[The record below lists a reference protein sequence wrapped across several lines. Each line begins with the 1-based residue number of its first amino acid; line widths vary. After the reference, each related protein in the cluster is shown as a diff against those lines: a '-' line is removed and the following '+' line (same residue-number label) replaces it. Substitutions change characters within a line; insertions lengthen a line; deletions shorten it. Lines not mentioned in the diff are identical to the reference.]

1 MAKKKKSILKEIKDF
16 WTNAEGK
23 KNRSYFDSPMDH
35 PDVDSIK
42 EIDEKKRGVK
52 YSDKEIRFKNDT
64 GLDGPKMSKQ
74 REKAKRFVD
83 SVQGM
88 MARKSTA
95 KEGSFKNGGSIKIKG
110 NGIAKRGNNFK
121 GIF

>member
-42 EIDEKKRGVK
+42 EIDEEKDKIK
-52 YSDKEIRFKNDT
+52 YPDKEIRFKNDT
-64 GLDGPKMSKQ
+64 GVDGPKMDKE
-74 REKAKRFVD
+74 RERAKRFVD
-83 SVQGM
+83 SMQGM
-88 MARKSTA
+88 MARKRTA
-95 KEGSFKNGGSIKIKG
+95 KEGSFKTGGSIKIKG